1 MVDFKSIETFL
12 WVVTL
17 GSFRGAAQR
26 LTLPSPPSRSG
37 SPSSNAKWGEAVEP
51 RSPRGSPTPSGRQLM
66 VYAEKLIGLRS
77 EMMADVGDR
86 SAMRGVMRL
95 GVAETIVHTWL
106 SRLIK
111 SVNTAYPNLSLE
123 IEVDITPNLSARLL
137 AQEIELAFVLGPLSA
152 SSVRNRSAVRLSD
165 RLSGQPR
172 TRPRR
177 GSLTVH
183 DLAKFPIITF
193 PRKTQPYEIVR
204 SLFNRPD
211 LPPIRLHASASLATV
226 IHMAIEGLGI
236 AVIPTAIVENEL
248 AARAV
253 ATALDRSE
261 NLAADVF
268 GELAGIPR
276 YDRGRARRRSRRPKS
291 RGRAPRLTCRRRRVI
306 EKQPPYP
313 KVWEQP
319 HEPHRVQS
327 ADTIPPGSG
336 TRFTKPRNSAP
347 HPRAECGG

>member
-1 MVDFKSIETFL
+1 MVDFKSIETYL

-26 LTLPSPPSRSG
+26 LNTTQPAISQRIAQLEREMG
-37 SPSSNAKWGEAVEP
+37 VKLLNRDHRVA
-51 RSPRGSPTPSGRQLM
+51 SPTTSGRQLM

-77 EMMADVGDR
+77 EMMAAVGDR

-95 GVAETIVHTWL
+95 GDAETSVHTWL

-137 AQEIELAFVLGPLSA
+137 AQEIELAFVLGPLSV
-152 SSVRNRSAVRLSD
+152 SSVRNRPLCDYPIGFLASPSLG
-165 RLSGQPR
+165 LGNGP
-172 TRPRR
+172 
-177 GSLTVH
+177 LTVH

-248 AARAV
+248 ADGRLQLLSTDLKISPLTFSASWLASPDTVAV
-253 ATALDRSE
+253 ELVA
-261 NLAADVF
+261 
-268 GELAGIPR
+268 GLAGKIAQSSALV
-276 YDRGRARRRSRRPKS
+276 D
-291 RGRAPRLTCRRRRVI
+291 APPLAG
-306 EKQPPYP
+306 
-313 KVWEQP
+313 
-319 HEPHRVQS
+319 H
-327 ADTIPPGSG
+327 
-336 TRFTKPRNSAP
+336 
-347 HPRAECGG
+347 

>member
-26 LTLPSPPSRSG
+26 LNTTQPAISQRIAQLEREMG
-37 SPSSNAKWGEAVEP
+37 VKLLNRDHRVA
-51 RSPRGSPTPSGRQLM
+51 SPTTSGRQLM

-77 EMMADVGDR
+77 EMMAEVGDR

-137 AQEIELAFVLGPLSA
+137 AQEIELAFVLGPLSV
-152 SSVRNRSAVRLSD
+152 SSVRNRPLCDYPIGFLASPSLG
-165 RLSGQPR
+165 LGNGP
-172 TRPRR
+172 
-177 GSLTVH
+177 LTVN

-248 AARAV
+248 ADGRLQLLSTDLKISPLTFSASWLASPDTVAV
-253 ATALDRSE
+253 ELVADLASKIAQSSALVD
-261 NLAADVF
+261 APP
-268 GELAGIPR
+268 LAG
-276 YDRGRARRRSRRPKS
+276 
-291 RGRAPRLTCRRRRVI
+291 
-306 EKQPPYP
+306 
-313 KVWEQP
+313 
-319 HEPHRVQS
+319 H
-327 ADTIPPGSG
+327 
-336 TRFTKPRNSAP
+336 
-347 HPRAECGG
+347 

>member
-26 LTLPSPPSRSG
+26 LNTTQPAISQRIAQLEREMG
-37 SPSSNAKWGEAVEP
+37 VKLLNRDHRVA
-51 RSPRGSPTPSGRQLM
+51 SPTTSGRQLM

-77 EMMADVGDR
+77 EMLAAVGDR

-123 IEVDITPNLSARLL
+123 IEVDITPNLSARLV
-137 AQEIELAFVLGPLSA
+137 AQEIELAFVLGPLSV
-152 SSVRNRSAVRLSD
+152 SSVRNRPLCDYPIGFLASPSLG
-165 RLSGQPR
+165 LGQGP
-172 TRPRR
+172 
-177 GSLTVH
+177 LTVH

-204 SLFNRPD
+204 SLFNRPE

-248 AARAV
+248 ADGRLQLLSTDLKISPLTFSASWLASPDTVAV
-253 ATALDRSE
+253 ELV
-261 NLAADVF
+261 AD
-268 GELAGIPR
+268 LAGKIAQSSALV
-276 YDRGRARRRSRRPKS
+276 D
-291 RGRAPRLTCRRRRVI
+291 APSLAG
-306 EKQPPYP
+306 
-313 KVWEQP
+313 
-319 HEPHRVQS
+319 H
-327 ADTIPPGSG
+327 
-336 TRFTKPRNSAP
+336 
-347 HPRAECGG
+347 

>member
-26 LTLPSPPSRSG
+26 LNTTQPAISQRIAQLEREMGVKLLSRDHRV
-37 SPSSNAKWGEAVEP
+37 A
-51 RSPRGSPTPSGRQLM
+51 SPTPSGRQLM

-77 EMMADVGDR
+77 EMMAEVGDR

-152 SSVRNRSAVRLSD
+152 SGVRNRVLCDYPIGFLASPSLG
-165 RLSGQPR
+165 LGNGP
-172 TRPRR
+172 
-177 GSLTVH
+177 LTVH

-236 AVIPTAIVENEL
+236 AVIPTAIVENEMADGRLQLLSTDLKISPLTFSASWL
-248 AARAV
+248 ASPDTVAV
-253 ATALDRSE
+253 ELV
-261 NLAADVF
+261 AD
-268 GELAGIPR
+268 LAGRI
-276 YDRGRARRRSRRPKS
+276 A
-291 RGRAPRLTCRRRRVI
+291 
-306 EKQPPYP
+306 
-313 KVWEQP
+313 
-319 HEPHRVQS
+319 QS
-327 ADTIPPGSG
+327 
-336 TRFTKPRNSAP
+336 SA
-347 HPRAECGG
+347 

>member
-17 GSFRGAAQR
+17 SSFRGAAQR
-26 LTLPSPPSRSG
+26 LNTTQPAISQRIAQLEREMG
-37 SPSSNAKWGEAVEP
+37 VKLLNRDHRVA
-51 RSPRGSPTPSGRQLM
+51 SPTTSGRQLM

-77 EMMADVGDR
+77 EMMAAVGDR

-137 AQEIELAFVLGPLSA
+137 AQEIELAFVLGPLSV
-152 SSVRNRSAVRLSD
+152 SSVRNRPLCDYPIGFLASPSLG
-165 RLSGQPR
+165 LGNGP
-172 TRPRR
+172 
-177 GSLTVH
+177 LTVH

-248 AARAV
+248 ADGRLQLLSTDLKISPLTFSASWLASPDTVAV
-253 ATALDRSE
+253 ELV
-261 NLAADVF
+261 AD
-268 GELAGIPR
+268 LAGKIAQSSALV
-276 YDRGRARRRSRRPKS
+276 D
-291 RGRAPRLTCRRRRVI
+291 APPLAG
-306 EKQPPYP
+306 
-313 KVWEQP
+313 
-319 HEPHRVQS
+319 H
-327 ADTIPPGSG
+327 
-336 TRFTKPRNSAP
+336 
-347 HPRAECGG
+347 

>member
-26 LTLPSPPSRSG
+26 LNTTQPAISQRIAQLEREMG
-37 SPSSNAKWGEAVEP
+37 VKLLNRDHRVA
-51 RSPRGSPTPSGRQLM
+51 SPTTSGRQLM

-77 EMMADVGDR
+77 EMMAEVGDR

-137 AQEIELAFVLGPLSA
+137 AQEIELAFVLGPLSI
-152 SSVRNRSAVRLSD
+152 SSVRNRPLCDYPIGFLASPSLG
-165 RLSGQPR
+165 LGNGP
-172 TRPRR
+172 
-177 GSLTVH
+177 LTVH
-183 DLAKFPIITF
+183 DLAKFTIITF

-204 SLFNRPD
+204 SLFNRPE

-248 AARAV
+248 ADGRLQLLSTDLKISPLTFSASWLASPDTVAV
-253 ATALDRSE
+253 ELVA
-261 NLAADVF
+261 
-268 GELAGIPR
+268 GLAGTIAQSSALVDVPPP
-276 YDRGRARRRSRRPKS
+276 AR
-291 RGRAPRLTCRRRRVI
+291 
-306 EKQPPYP
+306 
-313 KVWEQP
+313 
-319 HEPHRVQS
+319 H
-327 ADTIPPGSG
+327 
-336 TRFTKPRNSAP
+336 
-347 HPRAECGG
+347 

>member
-26 LTLPSPPSRSG
+26 LNTTQPAISQRIAQLEREMG
-37 SPSSNAKWGEAVEP
+37 VKLLNRDHRVA
-51 RSPRGSPTPSGRQLM
+51 SPTTSGRQLM

-77 EMMADVGDR
+77 EMMAEVGDR
-86 SAMRGVMRL
+86 SAMHGVMRL

-152 SSVRNRSAVRLSD
+152 SSVRNRALCDYPIGFLASPALG
-165 RLSGQPR
+165 LGN
-172 TRPRR
+172 
-177 GSLTVH
+177 GALTVH

-248 AARAV
+248 ADGRLQLLSTDLKISPLTFSASWLASPDTVAV
-253 ATALDRSE
+253 ELVA
-261 NLAADVF
+261 
-268 GELAGIPR
+268 GLAGTIAQSSALVDVPPP
-276 YDRGRARRRSRRPKS
+276 AR
-291 RGRAPRLTCRRRRVI
+291 
-306 EKQPPYP
+306 
-313 KVWEQP
+313 
-319 HEPHRVQS
+319 H
-327 ADTIPPGSG
+327 
-336 TRFTKPRNSAP
+336 
-347 HPRAECGG
+347 

>member
-26 LTLPSPPSRSG
+26 LNTTQPAISQRIAQLEREMGVKLLSREHRM
-37 SPSSNAKWGEAVEP
+37 A
-51 RSPRGSPTPSGRQLM
+51 SPTPSGRQLM

-77 EMMADVGDR
+77 EMMAEIGDR
-86 SAMRGVMRL
+86 SATRGVMRL

-106 SRLIK
+106 PRLIK

-137 AQEIELAFVLGPLSA
+137 AQEIELAFVVGPLSA
-152 SSVRNRSAVRLSD
+152 AGMRNRVLCDYPIGFLASPALGLGD
-165 RLSGQPR
+165 AP
-172 TRPRR
+172 
-177 GSLTVH
+177 LTVH

-236 AVIPTAIVENEL
+236 AVIPTAIVQNEL
-248 AARAV
+248 ADGRLQLLSTDLKISPLTFSASWLASPDTVAV
-253 ATALDRSE
+253 ELV
-261 NLAADVF
+261 AD
-268 GELAGIPR
+268 LAGKIAQSSTLVDAPAL
-276 YDRGRARRRSRRPKS
+276 AR
-291 RGRAPRLTCRRRRVI
+291 
-306 EKQPPYP
+306 
-313 KVWEQP
+313 
-319 HEPHRVQS
+319 H
-327 ADTIPPGSG
+327 
-336 TRFTKPRNSAP
+336 
-347 HPRAECGG
+347 

>member
-26 LTLPSPPSRSG
+26 LNTTQPAISQRIAQLEREMGVKLLSREHRM
-37 SPSSNAKWGEAVEP
+37 A
-51 RSPRGSPTPSGRQLM
+51 SPTPSGRQLM

-77 EMMADVGDR
+77 EMMAEVGDR
-86 SAMRGVMRL
+86 SATRGVMRL

-106 SRLIK
+106 PRLIK
-111 SVNTAYPNLSLE
+111 SVNAAYPNLSLE

-137 AQEIELAFVLGPLSA
+137 AQEIELAFVVGPLSA
-152 SSVRNRSAVRLSD
+152 AGMRNRVLCDYPIGFLASPALGLGD
-165 RLSGQPR
+165 AP
-172 TRPRR
+172 
-177 GSLTVH
+177 LTVH

-236 AVIPTAIVENEL
+236 AVIPTAIVQNEL
-248 AARAV
+248 ADGRLQLLSTDLKISPLTFSASWLASPDTVAV
-253 ATALDRSE
+253 ELV
-261 NLAADVF
+261 AD
-268 GELAGIPR
+268 LAGKIAQSSALVDAPPL
-276 YDRGRARRRSRRPKS
+276 AR
-291 RGRAPRLTCRRRRVI
+291 
-306 EKQPPYP
+306 
-313 KVWEQP
+313 
-319 HEPHRVQS
+319 H
-327 ADTIPPGSG
+327 
-336 TRFTKPRNSAP
+336 
-347 HPRAECGG
+347 